1 MSNNNNTDKIV
12 SLSGLS
18 RAVTRIR
25 EWVESLTHPLTI
37 KYRDNKNQLHEVF
50 VDGNSTQTIDLSK
63 GLYYSDT
70 CRVATRVS
78 NPLSIVNGNEK
89 IEWRGN
95 DHVSVDVRSMR
106 PLYIRN
112 SGSEIVVEDEN
123 NQIVDSIQVEQG
135 QFIPASYDLEN
146 QSMNLSRPSGIGRA
160 QVHCAKRANG
170 IIGGTDLTST
180 YSDQSISFVTTQNLQ
195 SQFEEFVTF
204 SGKQYAKFKITSA
217 SCEEGTSIT
226 DTLLSK
232 PYCYLKANS
241 QRMIGYTGGQV
252 IYETIRIKS
261 EDYVYVDKDFITST
275 INLDPHSTLQLCDTL
290 RYYDIFGGDSVTN
303 GHLYVR
309 VKTGS
314 NTYSM
319 MGVNI
324 MHSNSYP
331 MDSDGYPQ
339 PGGGLNYCTT
349 GCVDEHYVIHLDKIY
364 DMIVNDIRDEE
375 HQLLT
380 DKIDIVLPEWL
391 SRDLFRSIKFV
402 DCNVP
407 DNNVFN
413 FSIRVKDGDQVLI
426 NEYEKVGGQ
435 YGIVGHQE
443 NYSFESINGS
453 SVVIKVIKITP
464 STMGMKGQWTVES
477 NTYL

>member
-1 MSNNNNTDKIV
+1 MSNNNTDKIV

-37 KYRDNKNQLHEVF
+37 KYRDNKNQLHEVV
-50 VDGNSTQTIDLSK
+50 VDGSSTQTIDLSK

-70 CRVATRVS
+70 CGVATRVS
-78 NPLSIVNGNEK
+78 NPLSIVNGE
-89 IEWRGN
+89 EETVWRGG
-95 DHVSVDVRSMR
+95 DHVSMDVRSMR

-123 NQIVDSIQVEQG
+123 HQIIASIQVEQG
-135 QFIPASYDLEN
+135 QFIPASYYLEN
-146 QSMNLSRPSGIGRA
+146 QSMNLSRPSGIGRV

-180 YSDQSISFVTTQNLQ
+180 YSDRSISYVTIQNLK

-217 SCEEGTSIT
+217 SCEEATSVSGT
-226 DTLLSK
+226 LFSK
-232 PYCYLKANS
+232 SYCYLKANS
-241 QRMIGYTGGQV
+241 QKMIGYTGRPAL
-252 IYETIRIKS
+252 YETIRIKS

-275 INLDPHSTLQLCDTL
+275 INLDPHSTLQACSVLP
-290 RYYDIFGGDSVTN
+290 YYDIFGGDSVTN

-314 NTYSM
+314 NSYSM

-339 PGGGLNYCTT
+339 DGGSLYYCVKP
-349 GCVDEHYVIHLDKIY
+349 CIDKHYAIHLDKIY
-364 DMIVNDIRDEE
+364 DMIVNDIHDEE

-391 SRDLFRSIKFV
+391 GRDLFRSIKFV

-413 FSIRVKDGDQVLI
+413 FLIRAKDGDQVPFI
-426 NEYEKVGGQ
+426 EYEKVDESYIRDG
-435 YGIVGHQE
+435 YRE
-443 NYSFESINGS
+443 DYPFESINGS
-453 SVVIKVIKITP
+453 SVDIRVIKITP
-464 STMGMKGQWTVES
+464 STIGNAAQWAVEL